1 MTQLRITQLQYP
13 LPRTSV
19 AAAFERDAP
28 SPALEA
34 GEAVAGGGCG
44 PDPPAGRRRIRLLGL
59 RRAQH
64 EKEGAGI
71 FGGDLQAAA
80 GLEIEPAA
88 KPPGKRRGGAQAQRL
103 LERPQDL
110 PVGRGLEEEEPA
122 GLKAEL
128 LQPMRIGPAERVEAA
143 ARKHQQGRR
152 PGPAGGRGMAE
163 KRRHEA
169 EGGRHVGLVRAGEL
183 VHGVER
189 EAALRKLAVDRRE
202 PERQHPREA
211 ALFHPRQKLAQA
223 RDERRAAANRVDP
236 LNVEAP
242 ELLARARHHR
252 GGSIIIAGVAHHR
265 RVFGASSSRVLPVI
279 GGVASS

>member
-1 MTQLRITQLQYP
+1 M
-13 LPRTSV
+13 
-19 AAAFERDAP
+19 
-28 SPALEA
+28 
-34 GEAVAGGGCG
+34 
-44 PDPPAGRRRIRLLGL
+44 

-64 EKEGAGI
+64 EKEGARI

-88 KPPGKRRGGAQAQRL
+88 KPAGKGRGGAQAQRL

-128 LQPMRIGPAERVEAA
+128 LQAMRIGPAEGVEAA

-152 PGPAGGRGMAE
+152 PGSAGGRGMAE

-169 EGGRHVGLVRAGEL
+169 EGGRHVGLVRPGEL

-202 PERQHPREA
+202 PERQHPR
-211 ALFHPRQKLAQA
+211 
-223 RDERRAAANRVDP
+223 
-236 LNVEAP
+236 
-242 ELLARARHHR
+242 
-252 GGSIIIAGVAHHR
+252 
-265 RVFGASSSRVLPVI
+265 
-279 GGVASS
+279 